1 MLEAGEGPVRLDG
14 DRLVVGRDTGDDLPA
29 SVERLKGLVL
39 GVLPEV
45 ELTEVVIALDA
56 PCGFSKHL
64 LHSAGAKAR
73 SPAMLTHL

>member
-1 MLEAGEGPVRLDG
+1 MLEAGEGPVRLEG

-45 ELTEVVIALDA
+45 ELTEVVSRSTRRAA
-56 PCGFSKHL
+56 SP
-64 LHSAGAKAR
+64 SAASGPRAG
-73 SPAMLTHL
+73 